1 MNVTQKT
8 IDALY
13 ATHLER
19 IEADVVNE
27 LVQRLGLAPGE
38 ALERYYGSRL
48 SRWVAEGRNG
58 VQYLSPA
65 CLVDW
70 LLEEK
75 S

>member
-1 MNVTQKT
+1 MNVTQGT
-8 IDALY
+8 IDALDT
-13 ATHLER
+13 THLER

-27 LVQRLGLAPGE
+27 LAQRFGLAPE
-38 ALERYYGSRL
+38 DALERYYGSRL

-70 LLEEK
+70 LLEEQR
-75 S
+75 

>member
-8 IDALY
+8 VAALEE
-13 ATHLER
+13 THLER

-27 LVQRLGLAPGE
+27 LARRLTLPPDE

-48 SRWVAEGRNG
+48 SRWVAEGRDG

-70 LLEEK
+70 MLGEQ
-75 S
+75 